1 MDFLASHLS
10 AGSKTGYD
18 YAFRKFVVFCSTLKV
33 DPFNCMPAVLVKYVR
48 HLYENGAS
56 YSTVNFHRSAVAKFH
71 SGLDGVS
78 IGSHPLV
85 SQALKAVFRLR
96 PPLPKY
102 VATYDITKVFGYL
115 QSLPNNES
123 LNLKLLTLKTLFLLT
138 TSIISRVSSVSR
150 LGPDLLVFKV
160 GVL

>member
-1 MDFLASHLS
+1 M
-10 AGSKTGYD
+10 
-18 YAFRKFVVFCSTLKV
+18 
-33 DPFNCMPAVLVKYVR
+33 
-48 HLYENGAS
+48 E
-56 YSTVNFHRSAVAKFH
+56 KFH

-115 QSLPNNES
+115 QSLPSNES
-123 LNLKLLTLKTLFLLT
+123 LSLKLLTLKTLFLLT

-150 LGPDLLVFKV
+150 LGPDLLLFKV
-160 GVL
+160 GVFLKFHTTNTENFRITV

>member
-1 MDFLASHLS
+1 
-10 AGSKTGYD
+10 
-18 YAFRKFVVFCSTLKV
+18 
-33 DPFNCMPAVLVKYVR
+33 MPAVLVKYVR

-56 YSTVNFHRSAVAKFH
+56 YSTINLHRSAVAKFH

-115 QSLPNNES
+115 QSLPSNES
-123 LNLKLLTLKTLFLLT
+123 LSLKLLTLKTLFLLT
-138 TSIISRVSSVSR
+138 TSIISRVSR
-150 LGPDLLVFKV
+150 LGPDLLLFKV
-160 GVL
+160 RVFFKFLTTNTENFMITV